1 MQCPLSLKSY
11 KLGNMVKYSK
21 NDILLIQQ
29 LKVVAASS
37 TKTVLWNVRVCR
49 ISNYGDPCPLGYD
62 LCRCGSLVLTFTFYL
77 NSAQHT
83 VTYSNS
89 RNGECFSIMHTCLA
103 LMIVGATLND
113 GDFGVITF
121 DPWYDSEGPLLQ
133 QSQMAWLM
141 SVPYRSQWS
150 PSHSEFTL
158 CFHNILIKRSK
169 KIIEISKYD

>member
-1 MQCPLSLKSY
+1 MQHEMAKFVGFQTMAILS
-11 KLGNMVKYSK
+11 
-21 NDILLIQQ
+21 
-29 LKVVAASS
+29 
-37 TKTVLWNVRVCR
+37 TTVW
-49 ISNYGDPCPLGYD
+49 
-62 LCRCGSLVLTFTFYL
+62 LCRWLLVSTFTFYS

-158 CFHNILIKRSK
+158 CFHNIFLKQSK
-169 KIIEISKYD
+169 KRVKFQSLFFMSC